1 MRFETENENH
11 SINKVRK
18 EGGQGNYKI
27 AWDAKGFINQGF
39 IIINASDINSV
50 LLVKDEIR
58 EKLNDCENQLFS
70 KNSASV
76 DSINFYYL
84 SFKDMFSN
92 SGFKIEDNPGYYA
105 IYGCTLID
113 EKIDTVYYA
122 QRNDNILNISVEIE
136 IEQKNYNVSKKK
148 GLFKTV
154 SEYSGYKKVTI
165 NRPIKN
171 IKQGAVSYEVKG
183 INMPLPI
190 QVLENG
196 GSFYVWCEENDELKF
211 HSNNTA
217 ITISSV

>member
-39 IIINASDINSV
+39 IIINAADINLV
-50 LLVKDEIR
+50 LLSKDEIR
-58 EKLNDCENQLFS
+58 KKLIDCENQLS
-70 KNSASV
+70 CKNSASV
-76 DSINFYYL
+76 DSINFHYL

-183 INMPLPI
+183 TNMPLPI